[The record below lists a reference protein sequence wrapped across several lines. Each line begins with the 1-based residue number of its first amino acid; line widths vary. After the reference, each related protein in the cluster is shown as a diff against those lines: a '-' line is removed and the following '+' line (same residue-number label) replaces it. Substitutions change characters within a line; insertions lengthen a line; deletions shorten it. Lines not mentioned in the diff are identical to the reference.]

1 MKKFWIFAG
10 ILLSTA
16 FCFTVFWL
24 DFPNWVSLDVSRITA
39 MNAASAM
46 YDKNGREIA
55 RLAGRETPAA
65 LPSEEIPDMVKQAFV
80 AAEDARFYAHKGI
93 DGRRILGALIQDA
106 KHMSLREGASTITQ
120 QLIKLTHL
128 SAEKTFARK
137 ANEACLAVQLE
148 KRLGKDEILTAYLN
162 KAYFGEGAYGIENAA
177 QTYFSKGAK
186 ELTLSQAALL
196 AGILKSPSGNSPF
209 SHPENAL
216 ARRRYVLNRMAEL
229 GYVSEEEAES
239 AAQSP
244 LPEARARAADDA
256 AQWYADQVIAE
267 ACEKLSVRADELLTG
282 GYRVYTCFDP
292 EAQRHADLLFE
303 DAANFPENAADG
315 TAVQAAFCALDPRDG
330 GISALAGGREYEVR
344 RGLNRAT
351 QSRRQPGS
359 TFKPISVYAAAVDA
373 MGLSPA
379 SILDDSPRTFAGGY
393 TPVNA
398 GGTYGGL
405 VTLRS
410 ALSRSLNVASVSLIE
425 FTGIGLARQYA
436 MNAGIP
442 LDDADNGLSLALGG
456 LTYGVTPAE
465 LAAAYAPLSNGGKAV
480 EAHTV
485 RKITDRNGKTV
496 YEFTPARRTV
506 MSESSAYLLTSMLKT
521 AASEGSAKALAEAGV
536 PIAGKTGTAT
546 APFGGNR
553 DIWTAAYTPDLVAC
567 VWMGFDKTDEAH
579 VLPSG
584 TGGSGYPARL
594 LASFFQEQGGGRDF
608 PVPPGVTKAR
618 IDRVSLENECRVLLA
633 PEYAPDSLTLTEV
646 FASGREPRAYSS
658 AFDAPEKPVGVR
670 GTVSGAGE
678 CTIRLISV
686 SDAYEYVLFREDD
699 SGKTVV
705 SVASAPAGSEIAFT
719 DVLPGS
725 FADYTVAARNR
736 LMREN
741 GAERLSEESDPV
753 TLVRSPGFLERLSSL
768 FTPRSHTQTAQSE

>member
-10 ILLSTA
+10 IFLVVA
-16 FCFTVFWL
+16 FGFAVFWL
-24 DFPNWVSLDVSRITA
+24 DLPNWVPLDVGRITA

-55 RLAGRETPAA
+55 RLSGSETPDA
-65 LPSEEIPDMVKQAFV
+65 LASDEIPDLVKKAFV
-80 AAEDARFYAHKGI
+80 AAEDARFYSHGGI
-93 DGRRILGALIQDA
+93 DARRIFGALIQDV
-106 KHMSLREGASTITQ
+106 KRMSLREGASTITQ

-137 ANEACLAVQLE
+137 ANEAYLAIRLE
-148 KRLGKDEILTAYLN
+148 KRLSKDEILTAYLN

-177 QTYFSKGAK
+177 RTYFSVGAR
-186 ELTLSQAALL
+186 ELTLPQAALL
-196 AGILKSPSGNSPF
+196 AGILKSPSGNNPF
-209 SHPENAL
+209 SRPENAA
-216 ARRRYVLNRMAEL
+216 ARREYVLERMAAL
-229 GYVSEEEAES
+229 GYVSKEEAD
-239 AAQSP
+239 AAARAP
-244 LPEARARAADDA
+244 LPEKRALAADDA
-256 AQWYADQVIAE
+256 EQWYADQVISE
-267 ACEKLSVRADELLTG
+267 ACEKISVRADDLLTG
-282 GYRVYTCFDP
+282 GYHIYTCFDP
-292 EAQRHADLLFE
+292 DAQRRADLLFE
-303 DAANFPENAADG
+303 NAANFPENAADG
-315 TAVQAAFCALDPRDG
+315 TLVQAAFCALNPKDG
-330 GISALAGGREYEVR
+330 GISALMGGRKYEVR

-359 TFKPISVYAAAVDA
+359 AFKPISVYAAAVDA

-398 GGTYGGL
+398 GGAYGGL

-425 FTGIGLARQYA
+425 FTGIDLARQYA
-436 MNAGIP
+436 MNAGIR

-465 LAAAYAPLSNGGKAV
+465 LTAAYAPLSNGGKAV

-485 RKITDRNGKTV
+485 RKIVDRNGKTV
-496 YEFTPARRTV
+496 YEFTPVLRTV
-506 MSESSAYLLTSMLKT
+506 MSESSAYLLTSMLRT
-521 AASEGSAKALAEAGV
+521 AASEGSAKALASAGI
-536 PIAGKTGTAT
+536 PIAGKTGTAA

-567 VWMGFDKTDEAH
+567 VWMGFDETDEEH

-594 LASFFQEQGGGRDF
+594 LASFFQKESAGRDF

-618 IDRVSLENECRVLLA
+618 IDRISLENESRVLLA

-646 FASGREPRAYSS
+646 FSAGREPRAYSS
-658 AFDAPEKPVGVR
+658 AFDTPDPPMGVR
-670 GTVSGAGE
+670 GTLSGADE
-678 CTIRLISV
+678 CTIRLISA
-686 SDAYEYVLFREDD
+686 SEAYEYVLFREDD
-699 SGKTVV
+699 AGKRVV
-705 SVASAPAGSEIAFT
+705 SVASAPAGSEIVFT
-719 DVLPGS
+719 DVLPGAS
-725 FADYTVAARNR
+725 ANYTVAARNR
-736 LMREN
+736 LMHEN
-741 GAERLSEESDPV
+741 GADRLSAESAPV
-753 TLVRSPGFLERLSSL
+753 TLVRASGIFERISSIFPSL
-768 FTPRSHTQTAQSE
+768 RKTGS